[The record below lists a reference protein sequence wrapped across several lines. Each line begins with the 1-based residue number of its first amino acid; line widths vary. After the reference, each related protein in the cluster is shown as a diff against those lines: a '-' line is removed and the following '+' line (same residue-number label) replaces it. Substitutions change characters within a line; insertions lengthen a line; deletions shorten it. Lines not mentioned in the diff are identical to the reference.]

1 MGGSA
6 WQVGGGSQLVG
17 KDMRPDDV
25 LHFRV
30 LGCLLGGDLT
40 VEGRLLP
47 GLDLVLVDHLNV
59 DLMMTTTM
67 NTKDLG

>member
-1 MGGSA
+1 LEASGE
-6 WQVGGGSQLVG
+6 LVG

-59 DLMMTTTM
+59 DLMMM
-67 NTKDLG
+67 NTKGLG